1 MITNKTETKEDDVV
15 RPTNPSYITWEQ
27 LSKLLQNRDEQSALE
42 TLAAEV
48 LGSHLPCIVSKRY
61 EAIGDEDPS
70 VVLQLFGLTYAECEM
85 LANSI
90 PPAWARITA
99 RPDQHGT
106 YNVWLLSRKRLMK
119 LLISNGGIDNE

>member
-1 MITNKTETKEDDVV
+1 MITSKTETKEDDVV

-27 LSKLLQNRDEQSALE
+27 LSKLLQDNSEQRALE
-42 TLAAEV
+42 ALVSHV
-48 LGSHLPCIVSKRY
+48 LGNNLPCIVSKRY

-70 VVLQLFGLTYAECEM
+70 VVLQLFGLTYAECET

-99 RPDQHGT
+99 RLDQHGT

-119 LLISNGGIDNE
+119 LLISDGGIENE

>member
-15 RPTNPSYITWEQ
+15 KPTNPSYVTWEQ
-27 LSKLLQNRDEQSALE
+27 LSESLQDPSEQSALE
-42 TLAAEV
+42 ALVTHV
-48 LGSHLPCIVSKRY
+48 LGPDLPCIVSKRY
-61 EAIGDEDPS
+61 ESIGDRDPS
-70 VVLQLFGLTYAECEM
+70 VVLQLFGLTKSECEM

-106 YNVWLLSRKRLMK
+106 YNVWLLSRKRLIK
-119 LLISNGGIDNE
+119 LLIANGGIDDE